1 MKKILPVIT
10 GLIICAG
17 AYTLNIKPGWQLLG
31 TEHDINVSV
40 FNNPNV
46 VAVWAWDDNAK
57 KWEAFLPNLNIDLS
71 KYDVLPL
78 TKIDSFKG
86 YWVKSTAN
94 FSVNIN
100 SNNYPIGE
108 FIGHLWG
115 LDWYKTK
122 AFYSGDERYVGNDV
136 YVDYNVSDLILRAY
150 KKDNK
155 DSRAQAVANLPNVKR
170 FSADVNLIKD
180 GKYSLFQTIAMAS
193 NIKTNGA
200 VGNLDKT
207 DGLYFWAALSIRKNS
222 ISYWWEI
229 GENGPKYYD
238 VDVFSQHY
246 DYDLTD
252 LTDKSDIKV
261 AIDVNGSK
269 ITYKV
274 YNLANGNVIFDKSLD
289 INVTKMTNF
298 TGFNKII
305 FRSRVKDNVA
315 NQNGEEAMNISENI
329 VNTFSYEM
337 PAISLDEFLN
347 KLDFTPVAVTKD
359 ELNNKT
365 VILNDGTIIN
375 FKNDDTYHLIFEDE
389 DETDNETGTWDIVNN
404 VITFDNNTSDVA
416 YAAIKNKTGSL
427 FNSKFY
433 DTDDGFQDFNGLI
446 LDTNSDNLVEENTP
460 LGNISNDIIAG
471 KIFVLDEENNETI
484 EFNEEGDFIHSY
496 SDDNG
501 QHQLTGSWQIV
512 DNMVKLTWNTP
523 AFGEITKAIIL
534 SVDGKLIIIGFN
546 SNEEIIGVNEL
557 KNGD

>member
-100 SNNYPIGE
+100 SSNYPIGE

-122 AFYSGDERYVGNDV
+122 AFYPGDERYVGNDV

-170 FSADVNLIKD
+170 FSADVNLVKD
-180 GKYSLFQTIAMAS
+180 GKYSLFQAIGVAN
-193 NIKTNGA
+193 NINISETMGDLDTTNG
-200 VGNLDKT
+200 LS
-207 DGLYFWAALSIRKNS
+207 FWAAINIYKNS
-222 ISYWWEI
+222 IYYWW
-229 GENGPKYYD
+229 GLYGNGKEYEPDGAGQIYN
-238 VDVFSQHY
+238 
-246 DYDLTD
+246 YDLTN
-252 LTDKSDIKV
+252 LTNNSDVKV
-261 AIDVNGSK
+261 SIDVNGSK

-274 YNLANGNVIFDKSLD
+274 YNLANGNIIFNKSLD
-289 INVTKMTNF
+289 INTTKMINF
-298 TGFNKII
+298 KGFDKVI
-305 FRSRVKDNVA
+305 FRSRVRDDKA
-315 NQNGEEAMNISENI
+315 SQNSEEAMNISENI

-347 KLDFTPVAVTKD
+347 KLDFTPVSITKD

-375 FKNDDTYHLIFEDE
+375 FKNDGTYSSIFEDN
-389 DETDNETGTWDIVNN
+389 NETGKWDIINN
-404 VITFDNNTSDVA
+404 VLVFDINTSDTSF
-416 YAAIKNKTGSL
+416 AAIKNKEGSL
-427 FNSKFY
+427 IYSKFY
-433 DTDDGFQDFNGLI
+433 DTNDGFQDFKGLI
-446 LDTNSDNLVEENTP
+446 LNTNSDNLVENETP
-460 LGNISNDIIAG
+460 LGNISNDMIAG
-471 KIFVLDEENNETI
+471 KTFILDEENNETI
-484 EFNEEGDFIHSY
+484 KFNNGGDFIHTY
-496 SDDNG
+496 IDDNG
-501 QHQLTGSWQIV
+501 QHQLTGSWQINNN
-512 DNMVKLTWNTP
+512 NMVKLTWNLP
-523 AFGEITKAIIL
+523 AFGEITKAVIFSIG
-534 SVDGKLIIIGFN
+534 GKLVIIGFN
-546 SNEEIIGVNEL
+546 SNGEVIGINEL
-557 KNGD
+557 KSFEQ

>member
-40 FNNPNV
+40 FNNPNI

-122 AFYSGDERYVGNDV
+122 AFYPGDERYVGNDV

-229 GENGPKYYD
+229 GENASKYYD

-246 DYDLTD
+246 DNDLTD
-252 LTDKSDIKV
+252 LTNKSDIKV

-274 YNLANGNVIFDKSLD
+274 YNLANGNVIFNKSLD
-289 INVTKMTNF
+289 INTTKMTNF
-298 TGFNKII
+298 TGFNKVI

-315 NQNGEEAMNISENI
+315 NQNGEEAMGVSENI
-329 VNTFSYEM
+329 INTFNYEI
-337 PAISLDEFLN
+337 PSITLDEFLN
-347 KLDFTPVAVTKD
+347 KLNFTPISITNN

-365 VILNDGTIIN
+365 VILLDYGMIYN
-375 FKNDDTYHLIFEDE
+375 FKNDGYIALDEYEDK
-389 DETDNETGTWDIVNN
+389 NWTGIWNIKDN
-404 VITFDNNTSDVA
+404 VIVINPNSPNA
-416 YAAIKNKTGSL
+416 RYAAIKDKNGSL
-427 FNSKFY
+427 TFLKAYN
-433 DTDDGFQDFNGLI
+433 TDDGFIDLKGLI
-446 LDTNSDNLVEENTP
+446 LDTNSDNLVENGTP
-460 LGNISNDIIAG
+460 LGNINNDMIAG
-471 KIFVLDEENNETI
+471 KTFVLDEENNETI
-484 EFNEEGDFIHSY
+484 KFNSDGTFVHKY
-496 SDDNG
+496 VDDNG
-501 QHQLTGSWQIV
+501 EHQLTGSWQIF
-512 DNMVKLTWNTP
+512 DNKVKLNWNIP
-523 AFGEITKAIIL
+523 AFGEITKAVIFSIG
-534 SVDGKLIIIGFN
+534 GKLVIIGFN
-546 SNEEIIGVNEL
+546 SNGEVIGINEL
-557 KNGD
+557 KSFEQ